1 MHFKSLGRTVEVLEN
16 NFKGFVD
23 MGSSEDETVISIKK
37 FHRWDIKKLTLLSC
51 VPGTISNTLRFTWY
65 SRI

>member
-1 MHFKSLGRTVEVLEN
+1 
-16 NFKGFVD
+16 

-37 FHRWDIKKLTLLSC
+37 FHRWDIEKLTLLSC